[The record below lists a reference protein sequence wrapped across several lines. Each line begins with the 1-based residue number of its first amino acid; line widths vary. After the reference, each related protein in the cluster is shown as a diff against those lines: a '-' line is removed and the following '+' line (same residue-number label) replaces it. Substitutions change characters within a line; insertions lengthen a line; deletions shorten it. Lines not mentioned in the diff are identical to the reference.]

1 MRKAVWGENL
11 KHGFVRGLGWN
22 ALAYS
27 TEYKIPAQ
35 QQAGCVCVLNRFLTF
50 ETKEFDVVQKMEDL
64 SMIRTQ
70 MRRPSELA
78 DWFEIIIDE
87 NWTSADDFQ
96 E

>member
-1 MRKAVWGENL
+1 M
-11 KHGFVRGLGWN
+11 
-22 ALAYS
+22 
-27 TEYKIPAQ
+27 PAQ

-78 DWFEIIIDE
+78 DWFEIIRDE
-87 NWTSADDFQ
+87 N
-96 E
+96 